1 MRPVTG
7 EIFFVTLQTSYGTK
21 EAANYVPGRYNEQ
34 DMVQDLPSFR
44 NGSLKRFIV
53 RPSLHTTLVFSLA
66 FTGVSPILI
75 DLLESINMTVWEEEE
90 QQRYG

>member
-53 RPSLHTTLVFSLA
+53 RPSLVCNEKELEEDQLKIQHTTLVFSLA
-66 FTGVSPILI
+66 FTGVSPI
-75 DLLESINMTVWEEEE
+75 
-90 QQRYG
+90 